1 MIVGDL
7 SYADSDP
14 HRWTRWL
21 DMMEP
26 LFRSTP
32 LHVAAG
38 NHEIECDNVTHQ
50 AFVQY
55 EHYFHNPNRIGPPEI
70 DPISDDYRNKLW
82 NHSCSTPSEFLGH
95 YDYGNS
101 FYAFQHGLV
110 QMIVLNSYTD
120 STLGSAQYEWLKSE
134 LGSVDRTVTPWLVVS
149 FHAPI
154 YNTFSDHINEIEA
167 MRMQEAMEPLFI
179 QYNVNLIISGHVH
192 AYMRTHSLAFGKV
205 DDTGKSP
212 IYIIIGA
219 GGNREG
225 HAHGYQHSEPEAWVG
240 KRDDKEYGY
249 GQVHFANA
257 SHARW
262 SWVRDGTTTEGIRDQ
277 VWIMNPHV

>member
-1 MIVGDL
+1 
-7 SYADSDP
+7 
-14 HRWTRWL
+14 
-21 DMMEP
+21 MEP

-55 EHYFHNPNRIGPPEI
+55 EHYFHNPNRIGPPEME
-70 DPISDDYRNKLW
+70 PISDNYLNNVL

-101 FYAFQHGLV
+101 FYAFRYGLV

-120 STLGSAQYEWLKSE
+120 STPGSAQYEWLESE
-134 LGSVDRTVTPWLVVS
+134 LGRVDRTVTPWLVVS

-154 YNTFSDHINEIEA
+154 YNTFSNHINETPAIL
-167 MRMQEAMEPLFI
+167 MQEAMEPLFV

-219 GGNREG
+219 GGNQEG
-225 HAHGYQHSEPEAWVG
+225 HADGYLHSEPEAWVA

-257 SHARW
+257 SHAHW
-262 SWVRDGTTTEGIRDQ
+262 SWVRDETTTEGIRDE
-277 VWIMNPHV
+277 VWIMNPHM